1 MRNVPKLRF
10 KEFCGEW
17 EEKKFDEVFSFL
29 QNNTFSRDCL
39 TNEKQDVQNIHY
51 GDILVKY
58 NDILEIDD
66 KIPYIKKENSLEK
79 FNSESY
85 LKTGDIVIADTAED
99 FTVGKTIEIYNPEQK
114 KVLSGLHTFSCRTN
128 FDFAL
133 GYLGQYLNT
142 EKYHSQLIPLITGIK
157 VSSISKNSIKGT
169 KISFPIIKEQQKIAD
184 FLSNIDKKISIT
196 EEKLDLFKDYKKGI
210 MQKIFKQELRFKDSN
225 GNDYPE
231 WEEKILGN
239 IIIKNKEKN
248 KENKYNLVQSISNKY
263 GFVNQDEYFE
273 DRRVASQDLKNYY
286 VAKNKLFAYN
296 PSRINVGSLAYK
308 EDNNISVISPLY
320 VSFYSNKEYL
330 IDKFLFNWLFSLP
343 FVKQMSCSFEGSVRN
358 NLSFETLSNFTIN
371 LPCLEEQQ
379 KIANFLSSI
388 DNKID
393 NLTSELENLK
403 EFKKGLLQQMFV

>member
-1 MRNVPKLRF
+1 MNRVPKLRF
-10 KEFCGEW
+10 KEFSGDW
-17 EEKKFDEVFSFL
+17 EEKKLEKELKEYYLGSNYKNSENKTSFPLLKMGNLDRGKINLKKIEYIDECEIIF
-29 QNNTFSRDCL
+29 
-39 TNEKQDVQNIHY
+39 EKDKVKY
-51 GDILVKY
+51 GDLFFNTRNTPELVGKVAIWRNELPLMY
-58 NDILEIDD
+58 F
-66 KIPYIKKENSLEK
+66 NSNLMKMTFDNNFFMNYK
-79 FNSESY
+79 FNTKNMIEK
-85 LKTGDIVIADTAED
+85 LKSIATGT
-99 FTVGKTIEIYNPEQK
+99 TSVGAIYTK
-114 KVLSGLHTFSCRTN
+114 DLLKLDL
-128 FDFAL
+128 
-133 GYLGQYLNT
+133 
-142 EKYHSQLIPLITGIK
+142 LIPNLQ
-157 VSSISKNSIKGT
+157 
-169 KISFPIIKEQQKIAD
+169 EQQKIAD
-184 FLSNIDKKISIT
+184 FLSSVDKKISIT

-231 WEEKILGN
+231 WEEKILGK

-248 KENKYNLVQSISNKY
+248 KENKYNLVQSISNKF

-330 IDKFLFNWLFSLP
+330 IDNFLFNWLFSSP
-343 FVKQMSCSFEGSVRN
+343 FIKQMSCSFEGSVRN
-358 NLSFETLSNFTIN
+358 NLSFETLSNFIIE
-371 LPCLEEQQ
+371 LPCLEEQE

-388 DNKID
+388 DKKID
-393 NLTSELENLK
+393 NLAAELEDLK

>member
-1 MRNVPKLRF
+1 MNRVPKLRF
-10 KEFCGEW
+10 KEFCNELINNYFFEFGDIKIGLTHTPTYVENG
-17 EEKKFDEVFSFL
+17 KIFL
-29 QNNTFSRDCL
+29 SSKNISKGYIDF
-39 TNEKQDVQNIHY
+39 EDVQYIAEEEFKTMPESTKPKK
-51 GDILVKY
+51 GDILFTRVGS
-58 NDILEIDD
+58 NLGNPIILEEEKECAIFVSLGIFRVND
-66 KIPYIKKENSLEK
+66 KANNYYIKHWMNTNYFWNQVE
-79 FNSESY
+79 
-85 LKTGDIVIADTAED
+85 
-99 FTVGKTIEIYNPEQK
+99 K
-114 KVLSGLHTFSCRTN
+114 KVAGGAKN
-128 FDFAL
+128 N
-133 GYLGQYLNT
+133 LNT
-142 EKYHSQLIPLITGIK
+142 TWLKEFKINIPTLQ
-157 VSSISKNSIKGT
+157 
-169 KISFPIIKEQQKIAD
+169 EQQKIAD
-184 FLSNIDKKISIT
+184 FLSSVDKKISIT

-231 WEEKILGN
+231 WEEKILGK

-308 EDNNISVISPLY
+308 EDSNISVISPLY

-330 IDKFLFNWLFSLP
+330 IDKFLLNWLFSLP
-343 FVKQMSCSFEGSVRN
+343 FIKQMSCSFEGSVRN
-358 NLSFETLSNFTIN
+358 NLSFETLSNFIIQ

-379 KIANFLSSI
+379 KIADFLSSI

-393 NLTSELENLK
+393 NLAAKLEDLK

>member
-10 KEFCGEW
+10 KEFSGEW
-17 EEKKFDEVFSFL
+17 EEKRLEEITTYVDYRGKTPEKTENGIFLVTAKNIKMGYIDYTTSQEFVSSENYDEIMKRGKPKIGDVLLTTEAPLGNVAQIDKEDIALAQRVIKFRGQKNL
-29 QNNTFSRDCL
+29 INNTFLKYIFLSE
-39 TNEKQDVQNIHY
+39 NFQN
-51 GDILVKY
+51 K
-58 NDILEIDD
+58 
-66 KIPYIKKENSLEK
+66 
-79 FNSESY
+79 
-85 LKTGDIVIADTAED
+85 LKNKAIGT
-99 FTVGKTIEIYNPEQK
+99 TVLGIQG
-114 KVLSGLHTFSCRTN
+114 KVLHKLTLNFSS
-128 FDFAL
+128 F
-133 GYLGQYLNT
+133 
-142 EKYHSQLIPLITGIK
+142 LI
-157 VSSISKNSIKGT
+157 
-169 KISFPIIKEQQKIAD
+169 EQQKIAD
-184 FLSNIDKKISIT
+184 FLSSVDKKISIT

-231 WEEKILGN
+231 WEEKILGK

-248 KENKYNLVQSISNKY
+248 KENKYNLVQSISNKF

-330 IDKFLFNWLFSLP
+330 IDNFLFNWLFSSP
-343 FVKQMSCSFEGSVRN
+343 FIKQMSCSFEGSVRN
-358 NLSFETLSNFTIN
+358 NLSFETLSNFIIE
-371 LPCLEEQQ
+371 LPCLEEQE

-388 DNKID
+388 DKKID
-393 NLTSELENLK
+393 NLAAELEDLK

>member
-1 MRNVPKLRF
+1 MNRVPKLRF
-10 KEFCGEW
+10 KEFSGDW
-17 EEKKFDEVFSFL
+17 EEKKLEKELKEYYLGSNYKNSENKTSFPLLKMGNLDRGKINLKKIEYIDECEIIF
-29 QNNTFSRDCL
+29 
-39 TNEKQDVQNIHY
+39 EKDKVKY
-51 GDILVKY
+51 GDLFFNTRNTPELVGKVAIWRNELPLMY
-58 NDILEIDD
+58 F
-66 KIPYIKKENSLEK
+66 NSNLMKMTFDNNFFMNYK
-79 FNSESY
+79 FNTKNMIEK
-85 LKTGDIVIADTAED
+85 LKSIATGT
-99 FTVGKTIEIYNPEQK
+99 TSVGAIYTK
-114 KVLSGLHTFSCRTN
+114 DLLKLDL
-128 FDFAL
+128 
-133 GYLGQYLNT
+133 
-142 EKYHSQLIPLITGIK
+142 LIPNLQ
-157 VSSISKNSIKGT
+157 
-169 KISFPIIKEQQKIAD
+169 EQQKIAD
-184 FLSNIDKKISIT
+184 FLSSVDKKISIT

-231 WEEKILGN
+231 WEEKILGK

-248 KENKYNLVQSISNKY
+248 KENKYNLVQSISNKF

-330 IDKFLFNWLFSLP
+330 IDNFLFNWLFSSP
-343 FVKQMSCSFEGSVRN
+343 FIKQMSCSFEGSVRN
-358 NLSFETLSNFTIN
+358 NLSFETLSNFIIE
-371 LPCLEEQQ
+371 LPCLEEQE

-388 DNKID
+388 DKKID
-393 NLTSELENLK
+393 NLIAELENLK

>member
-1 MRNVPKLRF
+1 MNRMPKLRF
-10 KEFCGEW
+10 KEFSGEW
-17 EEKKFDEVFSFL
+17 EEKKLKNIVEINPRTEELPNEFIYIDLESVENGIL
-29 QNNTFSRDCL
+29 KEKKIIQKENAPSRAKR
-39 TNEKQDVQNIHY
+39 N
-51 GDILVKY
+51 VKL
-58 NDILEIDD
+58 NDILYQTVRPYQQNNLFFYFDD
-66 KIPYIKKENSLEK
+66 EFEYIASTGYAQLRSIKNNPKYIYQLLHTKKFL
-79 FNSESY
+79 
-85 LKTGDIVIADTAED
+85 D
-99 FTVGKTIEIYNPEQK
+99 
-114 KVLSGLHTFSCRTN
+114 KVLENCTGTSYPAINSN
-128 FDFAL
+128 DL
-133 GYLGQYLNT
+133 GNINILYTLN
-142 EKYHSQLIPLITGIK
+142 
-157 VSSISKNSIKGT
+157 
-169 KISFPIIKEQQKIAD
+169 IKEQQKIAD

>member
-1 MRNVPKLRF
+1 MNRVPKLRF

-17 EEKKFDEVFSFL
+17 EEKKL
-29 QNNTFSRDCL
+29 
-39 TNEKQDVQNIHY
+39 
-51 GDILVKY
+51 GDITKFSKGKLISKEDITETGIECIRYGELYTTYGEVITKIVSKTNLNVKDLVLSEE
-58 NDILEIDD
+58 NDIIIPSSGETAIDIAKASCVTKSGVALSGD
-66 KIPYIKKENSLEK
+66 LNILKLNENGIFLSYYLNNKLKYQIASLAQGASVVHLYENHLKKL
-79 FNSESY
+79 
-85 LKTGDIVIADTAED
+85 
-99 FTVGKTIEIYNPEQK
+99 
-114 KVLSGLHTFSCRTN
+114 KVL
-128 FDFAL
+128 
-133 GYLGQYLNT
+133 
-142 EKYHSQLIPLITGIK
+142 
-157 VSSISKNSIKGT
+157 
-169 KISFPIIKEQQKIAD
+169 FPSLKEQQKIAN
-184 FLSNIDKKISIT
+184 FLSNVDKKISIT
-196 EEKLDLFKDYKKGI
+196 EEKLDLFKEYKKGI

-388 DNKID
+388 DEKID
-393 NLTSELENLK
+393 NLVAKLENLK